1 MKERESAAMIA
12 GIDAGSENEC
22 YSTFVWIRL
31 VSELHVASE
40 RKQP

>member
-22 YSTFVWIRL
+22 YSTFDWIMAGFRITGCF
-31 VSELHVASE
+31 
-40 RKQP
+40 